1 MLNSF
6 SFKRKRVPN
15 KKVKQLGKL
24 DLCINVQIIRLLKI
38 NSRSSERRTAN
49 IHSREK
55 EALIKKN
62 YNISPPKSSLCDIR
76 PEGNETDNPFD
87 ALPVVTRVGR
97 IKLKQKKN

>member
-1 MLNSF
+1 M
-6 SFKRKRVPN
+6 
-15 KKVKQLGKL
+15 
-24 DLCINVQIIRLLKI
+24 
-38 NSRSSERRTAN
+38 NSRSSERRTAY

-55 EALIKKN
+55 EALIKN

-97 IKLKQKKN
+97 IKLKQKKLKHGVTRVHNQKQLVN